1 MRGNCDAEYH
11 KDAAEPTL
19 DKLHADGIGYD
30 VLGGGRIQVTNW
42 DVAVLAL
49 RRLGPARVPAGA
61 SPLDLVDRRG
71 RAPTELASAGGN
83 GQRDQRAGARAMHA
97 GLQQGFELAA
107 HVICA
112 TPPRPRHSEPWNG
125 R

>member
-1 MRGNCDAEYH
+1 MVRGNCDAEYH

-71 RAPTELASAGGN
+71 RAPTELASAGASAETGSATSAL
-83 GQRDQRAGARAMHA
+83 GH
-97 GLQQGFELAA
+97 GLCTQAYNRVSNSP
-107 HVICA
+107 H
-112 TPPRPRHSEPWNG
+112 T
-125 R
+125 